1 MPENNLL
8 FLFHLCMGWM
18 LLVEKWFRKHKP
30 VLTVI
35 SHHLSGNPSWWP
47 SHAWYTIRWH
57 QPCTRTDA
65 REQVP
70 AVCDSHV
77 TVTAWQGWTT
87 TTYLLFSFW
96 SPLWLNYPPQQHQ
109 NSLFLA
115 FFAYRKLWCC
125 KSKYS
130 TLQRI
135 TMIFILRNCH
145 VTCLTEMEPV
155 IAVMFSCNMYR
166 PSSHYCSSVWACFD
180 DLRFEGSL
188 NL

>member
-1 MPENNLL
+1 MWGREASGKIIYNIHVHTNDSRKVENYPLLWHLGLNARKNNLL

-18 LLVEKWFRKHKP
+18 LLAEKWFRKHKP
-30 VLTVI
+30 VLTII
-35 SHHLSGNPSWWP
+35 SHHPSGNPSWWP

-87 TTYLLFSFW
+87 ATYLLFSFW

-115 FFAYRKLWCC
+115 FIWL
-125 KSKYS
+125 S
-130 TLQRI
+130 
-135 TMIFILRNCH
+135 
-145 VTCLTEMEPV
+145 
-155 IAVMFSCNMYR
+155 
-166 PSSHYCSSVWACFD
+166 
-180 DLRFEGSL
+180 
-188 NL
+188 

>member
-1 MPENNLL
+1 MIVISPLLQSDVRPRGKWKNYLQYTCAHKWFKKSRKLSIAVTPGTECQKNNLL

-18 LLVEKWFRKHKP
+18 LLAEKWFRKHKP
-30 VLTVI
+30 VLTII
-35 SHHLSGNPSWWP
+35 SHHPSGNPSWWP

-65 REQVP
+65 RDQVP

-87 TTYLLFSFW
+87 ATYLLFSFW

-115 FFAYRKLWCC
+115 FIWL
-125 KSKYS
+125 S
-130 TLQRI
+130 
-135 TMIFILRNCH
+135 
-145 VTCLTEMEPV
+145 
-155 IAVMFSCNMYR
+155 
-166 PSSHYCSSVWACFD
+166 
-180 DLRFEGSL
+180 
-188 NL
+188 